1 MIFVAISMRPTPRG
15 VTRLE
20 RYVDPIDL
28 AVGAADVDSVRDA
41 VEGHLPELH
50 GAAARHKGLPPEA
63 VAAGPRVQ
71 LVHRAIARPDPQSS
85 GAVVHRCPHVDTGRQ
100 NPDLIEL
107 PRRAGEL
114 DRVRG
119 LVSRIDDLF

>member
-1 MIFVAISMRPTPRG
+1 MIFVAIAMPPTPGG

-28 AVGAADVDSVRDA
+28 AVGAADVDSARDA
-41 VEGHLPELH
+41 VEGHIPELH
-50 GAAARHKGLPPEA
+50 GAAARHKVLVPDS

-71 LVHRAIARPDPQSS
+71 LPHRAIARPDPQSS
-85 GAVVHRCPHVDTGRQ
+85 GAVVHRCPHVDTGRP

-107 PRRAGEL
+107 PR
-114 DRVRG
+114 
-119 LVSRIDDLF
+119 